1 MNVAKKIEPVT
12 PEEFEAMEK
21 SDHFSYELIDGIVMM
36 SPSPSFKHQLISGNL
51 YHELKTIL
59 KGGKCLP
66 IQDFDL
72 ILDKHPFK
80 PDLMV
85 ICTNFDT
92 LLDAKYYTEPPTI
105 AIEIIS
111 PSSASRDH
119 ITKRYLYEQLG
130 ILEYWI
136 VSPEESCITIMD
148 FVNNQHEMYNT
159 GCAKSFVL
167 PDIHL
172 DLANIFD

>member
-21 SDHFSYELIDGIVMM
+21 SDRFSSELIDGIVMM

-72 ILDKHPFK
+72 ILDKHRFK

-92 LLDAKYYTEPPTI
+92 LLDAK
-105 AIEIIS
+105 
-111 PSSASRDH
+111 
-119 ITKRYLYEQLG
+119 
-130 ILEYWI
+130 
-136 VSPEESCITIMD
+136 
-148 FVNNQHEMYNT
+148 
-159 GCAKSFVL
+159 
-167 PDIHL
+167 
-172 DLANIFD
+172 